1 MARYSVADAYNSDV
15 MMTSSLRFVC
25 LGLFLTLAS
34 VTQAQSLACRAPL
47 KSMLIVDLYF
57 GRNGPRGGVTE
68 RRWAQFLA
76 KEVTP
81 RFPDGLTVVDGAGQ
95 WREATHKRIVRE
107 RTKVVTIAVAA
118 ADSVHTRVA
127 EVVAAYKRRFQ
138 QKSVGVIV
146 RDGCSAF

>member
-1 MARYSVADAYNSDV
+1 MKLFMPIVG
-15 MMTSSLRFVC
+15 LI
-25 LGLFLTLAS
+25 LFLMPTAA
-34 VTQAQSLACRAPL
+34 VPAQAAECRAPL

-68 RRWAQFLA
+68 RRWSAFLA
-76 KEVTP
+76 QEVTP

-95 WREATHKRIVRE
+95 WREAAHKRIIRE

-118 ADSVHTRVA
+118 ADSVQERVDA
-127 EVVAAYKRRFQ
+127 IVAAYKRRFH

-146 RDGCSAF
+146 RDGCAAF